1 MRKKSNYRRKSPKKK
16 SKQSSPKKS
25 ADKTSA
31 EILRKISAKYNL
43 QTYASGRPIP
53 PQRLAERLN
62 LYAASTL
69 TRTEKQKI
77 LPYLKNQKS
86 KRKSPNKKSKRK
98 SPNKKYKRKSPNKKS
113 QQKTAASQCSEIINT
128 INSIEQDGMIITQYE
143 IIRPSGTYQFFSFN
157 SPDQKVD
164 SAGRPYIIAVDGNVI
179 PIGSKNIVYAG
190 ENADFA
196 RIHQMVLQHYQQ
208 VAMRMAGQRLPNPG
222 DAPLS
227 RVNALS
233 LNESKAEDLVARAQ
247 RHEKGYY
254 YQP

>member
-1 MRKKSNYRRKSPKKK
+1 
-16 SKQSSPKKS
+16 
-25 ADKTSA
+25 
-31 EILRKISAKYNL
+31 
-43 QTYASGRPIP
+43 
-53 PQRLAERLN
+53 
-62 LYAASTL
+62 
-69 TRTEKQKI
+69 
-77 LPYLKNQKS
+77 
-86 KRKSPNKKSKRK
+86 
-98 SPNKKYKRKSPNKKS
+98 
-113 QQKTAASQCSEIINT
+113 
-128 INSIEQDGMIITQYE
+128 MIITQYE
-143 IIRPSGTYQFFSFN
+143 IITPSGIYQFFSFN

-222 DAPLS
+222 GAPLA

-233 LNESKAEDLVARAQ
+233 LNESKVEDLVARAQ